1 MNGADSYALA
11 GGTRPLEGQRVAML
25 HESTVHGD
33 MRVVRQVEELVAQ
46 GAAVTVWCPSP
57 GVSRGQDDAFVLPG
71 AEFRHRTSLGP
82 SSDER
87 PVEATVEAVAEF
99 ERWATGEIADWS
111 PSVLAHHHPE
121 TLPLGVGLAS
131 QLDLPLVS
139 DFNDMPPEVAW
150 TRRFGFL
157 PRRPWKFY
165 PSRATDVELR
175 RLYPR
180 AAARITVAPG
190 LAEELGRRYGVKD
203 PHVVLNVPRI
213 RRSSTPHGDR
223 ARPTLREHLALEDG
237 DRLMVYVGHVNPRR
251 NVEALLATLVES
263 PGWHLA
269 IVGSAQW
276 RLEKFGLWE
285 KIPASDRK
293 RVHIVET
300 QHESEL
306 PSFLASADCGVFIPQ
321 ALNFNLY
328 NCAPNKF
335 FAMALAGIPVV
346 VTELPFLAGEVARLG
361 IGVSVRS
368 TQSAVVRDA
377 LERAVAMKEEVRS
390 LQPKVA
396 DEYAWERQAERLLAA
411 YSEAI
416 FPG

>member
-1 MNGADSYALA
+1 MIGTDSDLFVA
-11 GGTRPLEGQRVAML
+11 GKRPLEGQRVAML

-33 MRVVRQVEELVAQ
+33 MRVIRQVEELVAQ
-46 GAAVTVWCPSP
+46 GAVVTVWCPSLD
-57 GVSRGQDDAFVLPG
+57 VAHEKDDAFLLPG
-71 AEFRHRTSLGP
+71 VEFRHRTSLGP
-82 SSDER
+82 SLDGR
-87 PVEATVEAVAEF
+87 PVAATAGEVAEF
-99 ERWATGEIADWS
+99 ERWATGEITDWS
-111 PSVLAHHHPE
+111 PSVIAHHHPE
-121 TLPLGVGLAS
+121 TLPLGVRLAS

-139 DFNDMPPEVAW
+139 DFNDMPSENVG
-150 TRRFGFL
+150 TRPFGVL
-157 PRRPWKFY
+157 PRRPWRFHPK
-165 PSRATDVELR
+165 RAADAELR

-180 AAARITVAPG
+180 AAARMTVAPG
-190 LAEELGRRYGVKD
+190 LAKELGRRYRVPE

-213 RRSSTPHGDR
+213 RLSSALHGDR
-223 ARPTLREHLALEDG
+223 ARPTLREHLALDDG

-269 IVGSAQW
+269 IVGSARW

-285 KIPASDRK
+285 RIPTSDRK

-300 QHESEL
+300 QQESEL

-346 VTELPFLAGEVARLG
+346 VTDLPFLAGEVARLG
-361 IGVSVRS
+361 IGVTVRS

-396 DEYAWERQAERLLAA
+396 DEYAWEHQAERLLAA

-416 FPG
+416 SSG